1 MAAVGG
7 QAGFLLGVGARAVA
21 VAFLHDDGLPEPL
34 SFAAFQ
40 SAALRAATAVRARP
54 AGTRWFLD
62 CDTDADGLCA
72 AAVCAAALRG
82 IGHRFTIRASRD
94 KHEPAYAGLFDLDAD
109 GHILLDK
116 GSSHLATLG
125 LGAQRTGRPV
135 IVLDHHNVP
144 ETTPEGV
151 VLLNPRDC
159 GLDGSRDASAAS
171 TTAAFALALLG
182 PSAAP
187 WFPVALSGAI
197 GDFQHV
203 PAWKGWNLH
212 LLDEARRAGH
222 VRDIPQP
229 LLIGVTLAEALA
241 RRQPSIPG
249 LHGDLAASQAFLK
262 GLGLDEEGEAE
273 DLSQEEQTRLVSALS
288 LRILAAGQ
296 PTDAAASLVEPV
308 EQNVRLG
315 TSLRHVFRIVDA
327 CGREGHAATGIAYLL
342 GDKTAKAEA
351 LAIFA
356 RYKARLHDGLQRL
369 GREGTAPRAAIQ
381 VAWTDDPA
389 YTGMVA
395 GLGLLH
401 VVPDR
406 TRPLAILA
414 RRPDGAVQVSTR
426 GLEPQVQ
433 RGLNLG
439 TACATAARAIGSE
452 GGGHPVAAG
461 AVVPASQVEPFLAAL
476 DAALVAQ
483 GFRGPS

>member
-1 MAAVGG
+1 MPAP
-7 QAGFLLGVGARAVA
+7 
-21 VAFLHDDGLPEPL
+21 GLPDTL
-34 SFAAFQ
+34 SFEAFQ

-54 AGTRWFLD
+54 PGTRWFLD

-72 AAVCAAALRG
+72 AAVCAAALRS
-82 IGHRFTIRASRD
+82 IGHRFTIRANRD
-94 KHEPAYAGLFDLDAD
+94 KHDAAYAGLFDLDAD

-116 GSSHLATLG
+116 GSSHLATLAQ
-125 LGAQRTGRPV
+125 GAQRTGRPV
-135 IVLDHHNVP
+135 VVLDHHNVP
-144 ETTPEGV
+144 EATPDGV

-159 GLDGSRDASAAS
+159 GLDGSRDASAA
-171 TTAAFALALLG
+171 TTTVAFALALMG
-182 PSAAP
+182 SAAAP
-187 WFPVALSGAI
+187 WAPIGLSGAI

-203 PAWKGWNLH
+203 PQWKGWNLH
-212 LLDEARRAGH
+212 LLDEARKAGH
-222 VRDIPQP
+222 VRDVPQP
-229 LLIGVTLAEALA
+229 LLIGVTLAEAVA
-241 RRQPSIPG
+241 RREPALPG
-249 LHGDLAASQAFLK
+249 LHGDLAASEAFLAQV
-262 GLGLDEEGEAE
+262 GLDGESEVE
-273 DLSQEEQTRLVSALS
+273 DLTPEHQTRLVTALS
-288 LRILAAGQ
+288 LRVLAAGQ
-296 PTDAAASLVEPV
+296 TPEVAASLVEPV
-308 EQNVRLG
+308 EHNVRLG

-342 GDKTAKAEA
+342 GDKASKAEA

-369 GREGTAPRAAIQ
+369 GRDGALPRAAVQ

-406 TRPLAILA
+406 TRPLAVLA
-414 RRPDGAVQVSTR
+414 KRPDGAVQVSTR
-426 GLEPQVQ
+426 GLESQVE

-439 TACATAARAIGSE
+439 TACSTAARAIGSE

-476 DAALVAQ
+476 DAALVSQ
-483 GFRGPS
+483 GFRGRA